1 MTDNGLSTLRRLFLD
16 RYDDLK
22 ARLTQRL
29 GSADLAGDAMQDT
42 WLRLA
47 RTESVGVVQSPR
59 SYLFRI
65 ALNVAEDRRRTEQ
78 RRPLSAVEIESLL
91 ELADDAPT
99 PEQTVVARSDL
110 EAFKAIVDELP
121 RRRRAIF
128 RQCFPSGNRGSD
140 GYFPPPRCERAS
152 VGHRTLCRALQGIE
166 GLSVRLRLSRIVL
179 EVRTP
184 AIASVCSRMLR
195 RKAQS

>member
-128 RQCFPSGNRGSD
+128 LAARFGNASRQEIADRM
-140 GYFPPPRCERAS
+140 
-152 VGHRTLCRALQGIE
+152 GI
-166 GLSVRLRLSRIVL
+166 SLRLVAKEL
-179 EVRTP
+179 QL
-184 AIASVCSRMLR
+184 AIEHCIARYKEL
-195 RKAQS
+195 KD